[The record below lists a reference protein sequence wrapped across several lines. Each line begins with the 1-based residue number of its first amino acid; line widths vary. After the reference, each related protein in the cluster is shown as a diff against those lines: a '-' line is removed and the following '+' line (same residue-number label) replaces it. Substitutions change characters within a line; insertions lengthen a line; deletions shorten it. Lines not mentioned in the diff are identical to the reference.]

1 MVHGEALHQEE
12 NQKSMI
18 SDYPFGKNPE
28 ELRKTIKMA
37 EGKLIRMKD
46 LYQNLTGVRYKG

>member
-1 MVHGEALHQEE
+1 MHQEE